1 MDLLSGQP
9 HWFYKNGALHAYPAL
24 SENLKAEIV
33 IMGGGI
39 TGALLAWYL
48 TQAGFPVVVLEKRHI
63 GMGST
68 SGSTALLQY
77 EIDTMLTDLIG
88 LVGEKHAVRS
98 YLLCVEA
105 IHKAG
110 AIADSLSAKTDFS
123 FAKSIYY
130 ASKKEDLPLLEKE
143 FEIRRKI
150 GIDVEW
156 WDRATLRSHFPGIH
170 KSGAV
175 LSHDAAQV
183 DAYMLAHALFQACI
197 ARGARVYDTVE
208 ITDIRHERKGVSL
221 VLDNGSVVRTKKL
234 IVAAGYESQKLISHN
249 FVRLHSSYAIVSKPI
264 PGRKELWYRNAL
276 LWESARPYLY
286 LRTTEDH
293 RVLIGGKDEMFQ
305 SAVKRDRLLYR
316 KSKELET
323 IARRMF
329 PDLPFVT
336 DYAWCGTFAET
347 KDGLPFIGGVK
358 EHPNTYFALGFGGN
372 GILFSIIA
380 AGIITDLIAGKKNK
394 DAAIFSFDRLNK
406 A

>member
-1 MDLLSGQP
+1 
-9 HWFYKNGALHAYPAL
+9 
-24 SENLKAEIV
+24 
-33 IMGGGI
+33 MGGGI
-39 TGALLAWYL
+39 TGALLAWHL
-48 TQAGFPVVVLEKRHI
+48 TQAGFPVIVLEKRHI

-88 LVGEKHAVRS
+88 LVGEKNAVRS

-105 IHKAG
+105 IHKARE
-110 AIADSLSAKTDFS
+110 IVDSLSVKTGFS
-123 FAKSIYY
+123 QVKSVYY
-130 ASKKEDLPLLEKE
+130 ASKKADLPLLEKE
-143 FEIRRKI
+143 CEARRKI

-156 WDRATLRSHFPGIH
+156 WDQATLRSHFPGIH
-170 KSGAV
+170 KSGAI

-183 DAYMLAHALFQACI
+183 DAYALAHALLQECI
-197 ARGARVYDTVE
+197 RMGARVYDTVE
-208 ITDIRHERKGVSL
+208 ITDICHERSGVTL
-221 VLDNGSVVRTKKL
+221 VVDNGSIVKTKRL

-249 FVRLHSSYAIVSKPI
+249 FVRLHSTYAIVSKPM
-264 PGRKELWYRNAL
+264 PEKKELWYEHAL

-305 SAVKRDRLLYR
+305 SAIKRDKLLYR
-316 KSKELET
+316 KSKELEKN
-323 IARRMF
+323 ARSMF

-336 DYAWCGTFAET
+336 DYTWCGTFAET
-347 KDGLPFIGGVK
+347 EDGLPFIGSVK
-358 EHPNTYFALGFGGN
+358 EHPNTWFALGFGGN

-394 DAAIFSFDRLNK
+394 DAAIFSFERLGK
-406 A
+406 S

>member
-9 HWFYKNGALHAYPAL
+9 HWFYKNGAMHAYPAL
-24 SENLKAEIV
+24 SENLAAEIV

-39 TGALLAWYL
+39 TGALLAWHL
-48 TQAGFPVVVLEKRHI
+48 TEAGFPVVVLEKRHI

-77 EIDTMLTDLIG
+77 EIDTMLTDLIN
-88 LVGEKHAVRS
+88 LVGKKNAVRS

-105 IHKAG
+105 IDKAREIVG
-110 AIADSLSAKTDFS
+110 SLQVKTGFS
-123 FAKSIYY
+123 LVKSVYY
-130 ASKKEDLPLLEKE
+130 ASKKADLPLLEKE
-143 FEIRRKI
+143 CEMRQKI

-170 KSGAV
+170 KNGAI
-175 LSHDAAQV
+175 LSHEAAQV
-183 DAYMLAHALFQACI
+183 DAYALAHALLQKCMEN
-197 ARGARVYDTVE
+197 GARVYDTVE
-208 ITDIRHERKGVSL
+208 ITDIRHERAGVTL
-221 VLDNGSVVRTKKL
+221 VLDNGNIVKTKKL
-234 IVAAGYESQKLISHN
+234 IVAAGYESQKLVSHS
-249 FVRLHSSYAIVSKPI
+249 FVRLHSTYAIVSKPM
-264 PGRKELWYRNAL
+264 PEKKELWYENAL

-286 LRTTEDH
+286 LRTTEDR
-293 RVLIGGKDEMFQ
+293 RVLIGGKDETFR
-305 SAVKRDRLLYR
+305 SAIKRDKLLYR
-316 KSKELET
+316 KSKELEKN
-323 IARRMF
+323 ARVMF

-347 KDGLPFIGGVK
+347 EDGLPFIGRVK

-394 DAAIFSFDRLNK
+394 DAAIFSFERLDR

>member
-24 SENLKAEIV
+24 SENLTAEIV

-39 TGALLAWYL
+39 TGALLAWHL

-98 YLLCVEA
+98 YLLCIEA
-105 IHKAG
+105 IHKARE
-110 AIADSLSAKTDFS
+110 IVNSLQVKTGFS
-123 FAKSIYY
+123 SVKSVYY
-130 ASKKEDLPLLEKE
+130 ASNKDDLPLLEKE
-143 FEIRRKI
+143 YEARKKI
-150 GIDVEW
+150 GINVKW
-156 WDRATLRSHFPGIH
+156 WDQATLRSHFPGIR
-170 KSGAV
+170 KSGAI

-183 DAYMLAHALFQACI
+183 DAYALTHALLQECI
-197 ARGARVYDTVE
+197 HKGARVYDTVE
-208 ITDIRHERKGVSL
+208 ITDIRHERGSVTL
-221 VLDNGSVVRTKKL
+221 VLDNGSIVKTKKL

-249 FVRLHSSYAIVSKPI
+249 FVRLHSSYAIVSKPM
-264 PGRKELWYRNAL
+264 PEKKELWYENAL

-286 LRTTEDH
+286 LRTTEDN

-305 SAVKRDRLLYR
+305 SAVKRDKLLNR
-316 KSKELET
+316 KSRELEKN
-323 IARRMF
+323 ARSMF

-336 DYAWCGTFAET
+336 DYTWCGTFAET
-347 KDGLPFIGGVK
+347 EDGLPFIGAVK

-394 DAAIFSFDRLNK
+394 DAAIFSFERLDK
-406 A
+406 S

>member
-9 HWFYKNGALHAYPAL
+9 HWFYKNGAMHAYPAL
-24 SENLKAEIV
+24 TENLTAEIV

-39 TGALLAWYL
+39 TGALLAWHL
-48 TQAGFPVVVLEKRHI
+48 TQAGFPVIVLEKRHI

-88 LVGEKHAVRS
+88 LVGEKNAVRS

-105 IHKAG
+105 IHKARE
-110 AIADSLSAKTDFS
+110 IVDSLSVKTGFS
-123 FAKSIYY
+123 QVKSVYY
-130 ASKKEDLPLLEKE
+130 ASKKADLPLLEKE
-143 FEIRRKI
+143 CEARRKI

-156 WDRATLRSHFPGIH
+156 WDQVTLRSHFPGIH
-170 KSGAV
+170 KSGAI

-183 DAYMLAHALFQACI
+183 DAYALTHALLQECI
-197 ARGARVYDTVE
+197 RMGARVYDTVE
-208 ITDIRHERKGVSL
+208 ITDICHERSGVTL
-221 VLDNGSVVRTKKL
+221 VVDNGSIVKTKRL

-249 FVRLHSSYAIVSKPI
+249 FVRLHSTYAIVSKPM
-264 PGRKELWYRNAL
+264 PEKKELWYEHAL

-305 SAVKRDRLLYR
+305 SAIKRDKLLYR
-316 KSKELET
+316 KSKELEKN
-323 IARRMF
+323 ARSMF

-336 DYAWCGTFAET
+336 DYTWCGTFAET
-347 KDGLPFIGGVK
+347 EDGLPFIGSVK
-358 EHPNTYFALGFGGN
+358 EHPNTWFALGFGGN

-394 DAAIFSFDRLNK
+394 DAAIFSFERLGK
-406 A
+406 S